1 MAYAN
6 DTLVSVGGLAARFR
20 ALRAD
25 LADRWAKNRLFTQT
39 RNELS
44 QLSERE
50 LSDLGLCR
58 ADIDD
63 VAYQAA
69 YGK

>member
-6 DTLVSVGGLAARFR
+6 DTMAIGGFLGRIR

-25 LADRWAKNRLFTQT
+25 LADRMARNRLFAQT

-44 QLSERE
+44 QLSDRD
-50 LSDLGLCR
+50 LADLGLARC
-58 ADIDD
+58 DIVD
-63 VAYQAA
+63 VAHQAA